1 MGIYENKIYPQRELV
16 KSHLASGASLA
27 SLAVKLGVTSSTLY
41 RCIKKYPEFAR
52 LIRESVQ
59 GTRDEDDNE
68 VENAL
73 FKRAVGFEQP
83 DGKFVPPDVRAAVFW
98 LKNRR
103 PQEWSENRKNSNFS
117 AAELSDVEE
126 EL

>member
-1 MGIYENKIYPQRELV
+1 MGIYEKKIYPQRELV
-16 KSHLASGASLA
+16 KSRLEAGDSLA
-27 SLAVKLGVTSSTLY
+27 SVAGKLGVNASTLY
-41 RCIKKYPEFAR
+41 RCIKRYPEFAR
-52 LIRESVQ
+52 LVEESIR
-59 GTRDEDDNE
+59 GKRDEDDNA

-73 FKRAVGFEQP
+73 FRRAVGFEQP

-103 PQEWSENRKNSNFS
+103 PQEWSENRKNSSFS
-117 AAELSDVEE
+117 TAELSDVEE